1 MTREHTYPVVVT
13 WTGDKGTG
21 TSGYRDYGREHELTA
36 EGPAAV
42 AGSSDPAFRGDPTR
56 WNPEQLLVGAL
67 SQCHMLSYLHKCAVA
82 GVVVTGYVDNAVGT
96 MAETAD
102 GGHFTEVVLR
112 PSVTVT
118 SPEMADAAAE
128 LHEDAH
134 KACFIASSV
143 NFPVRVEP
151 TIRATGTDA
160 VPSR

>member
-13 WTGDKGTG
+13 WTGNKGTG

-36 EGPAAV
+36 EGPPAIAA
-42 AGSSDPAFRGDPTR
+42 SSDPAFRGDPTR

-67 SQCHMLSYLHKCAVA
+67 SQCHMLSYLHKCATA
-82 GVVVTGYVDNAVGT
+82 GVVVTEYVDNAVGT

-112 PSVTVT
+112 PSIAVT
-118 SPEMADAAAE
+118 SPEMADAATE
-128 LHEDAH
+128 LHEAAH
-134 KACFIASSV
+134 KSCFIASSV

-151 TIRATGTDA
+151 TIRAIE
-160 VPSR
+160 P

>member
-36 EGPAAV
+36 EGPTAIAA
-42 AGSSDPAFRGDPTR
+42 SSDPAFRGDPTR

-82 GVVVTGYVDNAVGT
+82 GVVVTAYVDNAVGT

-118 SPEMADAAAE
+118 SPEMADAAAG

-160 VPSR
+160 APSR

>member
-36 EGPAAV
+36 EGPPAIT
-42 AGSSDPAFRGDPTR
+42 GSSDPAFRGDPTR

-82 GVVVTGYVDNAVGT
+82 GVIVTEYVDNAVGT

-102 GGHFTEVVLR
+102 GGHFTEAVLR
-112 PSVTVT
+112 PSITVT
-118 SPEMADAAAE
+118 SPDMVDAATE

-143 NFPVRVEP
+143 KFPVRVEP
-151 TIRATGTDA
+151 TIRAME
-160 VPSR
+160 S